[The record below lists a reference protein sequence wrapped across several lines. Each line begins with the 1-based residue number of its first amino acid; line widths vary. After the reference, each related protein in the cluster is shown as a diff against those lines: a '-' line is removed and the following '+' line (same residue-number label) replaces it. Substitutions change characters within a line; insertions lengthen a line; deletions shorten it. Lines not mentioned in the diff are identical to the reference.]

1 MKKTNIYILCGGKG
15 KRMKKYTKKIPKP
28 LVKVGKMPIIEHK
41 IKYYRSQGFRNIVC
55 CVGYKANKLENFL
68 RNLCTNFVNLSSSLV
83 MLSERPI

>member
-41 IKYYRSQGFRNIVC
+41 IKYYRYLDFGLIFLNFPFRPSYHNLKIFAPTCGFLFKTFETPSKRH
-55 CVGYKANKLENFL
+55 
-68 RNLCTNFVNLSSSLV
+68 
-83 MLSERPI
+83 